1 MCLSLRNTDSRG
13 RSGDP
18 TSVLRIPNFRRWRRT
33 CFAFCL
39 SAIQVARA
47 SCPCPNT
54 VVSRHGQDA
63 RATLLLRSRPR
74 ERLARLDL
82 HDLALVADA
91 LALVRLGLAH
101 AAQVAGELP
110 DQLLVRSGH
119 VDLVH

>member
-13 RSGDP
+13 RSGEPVSD
-18 TSVLRIPNFRRWRRT
+18 LRMPHLRRCRRT

-39 SAIQVARA
+39 SAISVARA
-47 SCPCPNT
+47 SCPRPKSCG
-54 VVSRHGQDA
+54 SGHGRDA
-63 RATLLLRSRPR
+63 RAAWLLGPR
-74 ERLARLDL
+74 AGERLARLDL

-110 DQLLVRSGH
+110 DELLVGACHR
-119 VDLVH
+119 D